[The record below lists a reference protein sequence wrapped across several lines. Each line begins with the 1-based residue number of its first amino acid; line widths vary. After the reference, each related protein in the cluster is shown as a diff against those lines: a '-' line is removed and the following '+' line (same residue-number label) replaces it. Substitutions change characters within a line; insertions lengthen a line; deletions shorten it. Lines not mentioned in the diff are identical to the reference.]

1 LLALNLVSVS
11 IAIAFICSPVAKKV
25 YSIMSLK
32 YSHYLALVV
41 IMPIVLPEFIE
52 NQENCG

>member
-1 LLALNLVSVS
+1 LALNLVSVS
-11 IAIAFICSPVAKKV
+11 IAIAFINSPVAKKV

-41 IMPIVLPEFIE
+41 IMPIGLPEFIE
-52 NQENCG
+52 NQENRG